1 MPQLEK
7 EKNEMGAELA
17 GIREHLTEVQREGE
31 RAEREGGR
39 AEREGEVIRRESED
53 KVRQFKEETERIRE
67 TQLMEKEGFDTQVYE
82 HFLSLSLSW
91 CV

>member
-17 GIREHLTEVQREGE
+17 VIRQHLTEV
-31 RAEREGGR
+31 ERERER

-53 KVRQFKEETERIRE
+53 KVRQFKEETERTRE
-67 TQLMEKEGFDTQVYE
+67 TQLMEKESFDTQVCTIQL
-82 HFLSLSLSW
+82 FLSPG
-91 CV
+91 VYE